1 MGERDDEVRV
11 LKVEPLA
18 DSYVKV
24 RRVTF
29 DRRRFDGGRQTLDW
43 EIVER
48 GDAVAV
54 LPYDPGRDVVLLL
67 RQFRPPAFMAG
78 HKAPLVEAC
87 AGMID
92 DGDAE
97 ATARR
102 EAEEELGV
110 RLGEVRRLFEAFSS
124 PGVLTERIVYFAAE
138 YCAADRIGPGGGA
151 AHEGED
157 IEVVELPLGE
167 ALAMVADG
175 RIVNVTTIVLLQA
188 LQLERMIRGRG

>member
-1 MGERDDEVRV
+1 MADDEVRV
-11 LKVEPLA
+11 LKVESLA
-18 DSYVKV
+18 DGYAKV
-24 RRVTF
+24 RRVSF
-29 DRRRFDGGRQTLDW
+29 ERRRFDGALQRLDW

-54 LPYDPGRDVVLLL
+54 LPYDPARDMVLML

-78 HKAPLVEAC
+78 HEEPLVEAC

-110 RLGEVRRLFEAFSS
+110 RLGVVRRLFEAFSS
-124 PGVLTERIVYFAAE
+124 PGVLTERITYFAAE
-138 YCAADRIGPGGGA
+138 YSAADRIGPGGGA

-157 IEVVELPLGE
+157 IEVIELPLGQ

>member
-1 MGERDDEVRV
+1 MAGEVRV

-18 DSYVKV
+18 DGYAKL

-29 DRRRFDGGRQTLDW
+29 ERRRFDGDRQTLNW

-48 GDAVAV
+48 GNAVAV
-54 LPYDPGRDVVLLL
+54 LPYDPSRGTVLLL

-78 HKAPLVEAC
+78 HDEPLVEAC

-110 RLGEVRRLFEAFSS
+110 RLGAMRRLFEAFSS
-124 PGVLTERIVYFAAE
+124 PGVLTEKITYFLAD
-138 YCAADRIGPGGGA
+138 YSTADRIGPGGGA

-157 IEVVELPLGE
+157 IEVIEAPLAD
-167 ALAMVADG
+167 ALAMVGDG

-188 LQLERMIRGRG
+188 LQLELMIRGRG

>member
-1 MGERDDEVRV
+1 MADDVRV
-11 LKVEPLA
+11 LKVEPLTDGYA
-18 DSYVKV
+18 KV
-24 RRVTF
+24 RRLSF
-29 DRRRFDGGRQTLDW
+29 ERRRFDGGLQRLSW
-43 EIVER
+43 EFVER

-54 LPYDPGRDVVLLL
+54 LPYDPVRDTVLML

-78 HKAPLVEAC
+78 HAEPLIEAC

-110 RLGEVRRLFEAFSS
+110 RLGAVRRLFEAFSS
-124 PGVLTERIVYFAAE
+124 PGVLTEKITYYAAE
-138 YCAADRIGPGGGA
+138 YSAADRVGPGGGA

-157 IEVVELPLGE
+157 IEVLEMPLAE
-167 ALAMVADG
+167 ALTMVADG

-188 LQLERMIRGRG
+188 LQLEQLIRGRG